1 MPLLIYAYDADSLP
15 SLLEETADAEEAVA
29 TCRALVE
36 EDGYPRAEVW
46 GAAGDRLYAVLRTGA
61 AVLTIGSAAEVEA
74 SAPARRREFA
84 ELPPAAPRAALE
96 RDHDLVVTGVADA
109 RDGAATTAAPEPTA
123 PAEPAEPPAPDNLL
137 GDRPGRTELWFGL

>member
-1 MPLLIYAYDADSLP
+1 MPLLIYAYDADALP

-74 SAPARRREFA
+74 HAPARRREFA
-84 ELPPAAPRAALE
+84 ALPPAAPRAEPE
-96 RDHDLVVTGVADA
+96 RGLDPVVARLADA
-109 RDGAATTAAPEPTA
+109 HDGAASAAAAPSA
-123 PAEPAEPPAPDNLL
+123 PPVAPEPPAPDNLL
-137 GDRPGRTELWFGL
+137 GDRPGRAELWFGL